1 MKKFLGISVLVLI
14 FCFQSW
20 AKADDIRDFEID
32 GMSVGDSLLEYFDK
46 SEIDE
51 NKYYMYK
58 SEKYAQYNYDL
69 SNSNYENI
77 VIEFKDS
84 GNYSIGSINGR
95 IFYNDNNFK
104 NCSKTEKIILNE
116 LKKSFANNSNYI
128 NHGIDEHEMDVSGE
142 SKGTW
147 HTFQLDDGSGW
158 IYLECLNWSKKFNSD
173 GFKDELKV
181 TILNVEFGNFLGNE
195 AY

>member
-1 MKKFLGISVLVLI
+1 MRIFITLLVLI
-14 FCFQSW
+14 FSFQPLSM
-20 AKADDIRDFEID
+20 ADDISEFEIE
-32 GMSVGDSLLEYFDK
+32 GMSIGDSLLEYFDK
-46 SEIDE
+46 SEIDQ
-51 NKYYMYK
+51 NKYHMYK
-58 SEKYAQYNYDL
+58 SQKYAQYNYEL
-69 SNSNYENI
+69 FNSNYDNV

-84 GNYSIGSINGR
+84 GNYSIGSISGR

-104 NCSKTEKIILNE
+104 NCSKQEKIILKE
-116 LKKSFANNSNYI
+116 LKKAFANNSNYI
-128 NHGIDEHEMDVSGE
+128 DHGIDDHEIDASGE

-147 HTFQLDDGSGW
+147 HTFELNDDSGW

-181 TILNVEFGNFLGNE
+181 TILNIEFGNFLNTE